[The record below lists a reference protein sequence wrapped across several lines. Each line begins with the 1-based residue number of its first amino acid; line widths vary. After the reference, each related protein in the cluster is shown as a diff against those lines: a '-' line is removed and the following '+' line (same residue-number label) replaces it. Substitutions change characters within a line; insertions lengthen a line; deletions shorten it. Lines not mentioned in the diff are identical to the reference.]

1 MSDLSN
7 LMKNSSPEP
16 RRSLGSPLSEDWWN
30 SEAGQERLILEDP
43 TVRAVFDAKTG
54 AWIDYEH
61 KPTGWKIQQRVE
73 LGQSFRAYAA
83 WKDRLFNPVSGLSCQ
98 LRHATLDDSA
108 QQITFD
114 WDKLRTSGGLE
125 LPVTLRAQVRLEQG
139 RLTFS
144 GRLENGSDATIT
156 TLSWPV
162 LGDLVPPHPTDS
174 LFRENLD
181 YGTMKRTPL
190 WPQTG
195 NERGY
200 YGTNY
205 PMQIEGKGSL
215 LSGIPGAYHFPQRF
229 VLLSAPGQGIYIG
242 SHDTS
247 AHQMVC
253 FQSELRPGYLDSFH
267 AFSPDLSK
275 LGETPVHLTI
285 EAVHY
290 PMAAP
295 GETIELP
302 NIVVE
307 PYLGDWHGGL
317 DIYRRWRATW
327 YQQAASPDWLH
338 DVHSW
343 QQIQIG
349 STEGDLRTAFTDLPT
364 RARQLADHGV
374 TALQLVGWNQGGQD
388 RGNPS
393 HDPDQRLGTW
403 EDLKEAIAKIEALG
417 VRVILFNK
425 FVWADV
431 TRADYASFLD
441 SAAVDPYG
449 MPYYHPGYEYQ
460 TPVQWMSINNRRFMV
475 ACLHDPAWISL
486 CQREFEKSLSLGA
499 SGILYDEAFHHYA
512 ATHCFSEKHGHR
524 APATLASGDLTLG
537 QTFQELLRQR
547 NHSDFLL
554 SAEAPFDLQHQ
565 HYALSYFRIF
575 QGHIPA
581 ERYADPFYPIM
592 IAVTGFDDREMI
604 NRALLYRYIISYEPY
619 NFKGDLDDFPLT
631 MDYGK
636 KVDAFRSRYS
646 EYLWKGEFRDSLG
659 AKVDTVPGAP
669 ISYSVFLDAK
679 GKLRAVVLI
688 NDDRNAAHE
697 ATLALDRAASLSF
710 ASPES
715 LELQP
720 CGPQVT
726 VPARSALVVFEDR

>member
-1 MSDLSN
+1 
-7 LMKNSSPEP
+7 MKNFTQEP
-16 RRSLGSPLSEDWWN
+16 IRSLGSPLSEDWWN
-30 SEAGQERLILEDP
+30 PQAGQELLILEDS
-43 TVRAVFDAKTG
+43 TVRAVFDAESG
-54 AWIDYEH
+54 AWIDYQH
-61 KPTGWKIQQRVE
+61 KRTGWKIQKRTE
-73 LGQSFRAYAA
+73 LGQSFRAYAT
-83 WKDRLFNPVSGLSCQ
+83 WKDRLFNPVSGLSCRLRQSTVDAAGQQISFKWDQ
-98 LRHATLDDSA
+98 LRT
-108 QQITFD
+108 T
-114 WDKLRTSGGLE
+114 GGIE
-125 LPVTLRAQVRLEQG
+125 LAVSLSTQVQLEQG

-144 GRLENGSDATIT
+144 GSLQNASDATIT

-162 LGDLVPPHPTDS
+162 LGDLVPPDNTDF
-174 LFRENLD
+174 LYRENFD

-190 WPQTG
+190 WPHTG

-229 VLLSAPGQGIYIG
+229 VLLGARTQGIYIAV
-242 SHDTS
+242 HDTS
-247 AHQMVC
+247 ARQMVC

-267 AFSPDLSK
+267 ALSPDLTNI
-275 LGETPVHLTI
+275 GETPVHLTA
-285 EAVHY
+285 ESVHY

-302 NIVVE
+302 DIVVE

-317 DIYRRWRATW
+317 DIYRRWRETW
-327 YQQAASPDWLH
+327 YQQAASPEWLH

-349 STEGDLRTAFTDLPT
+349 STEDDLRTQFNDLPT

-393 HDPDQRLGTW
+393 HDPDDRLGTW
-403 EDLKEAIAKIEALG
+403 DDLKTAIAEIEAFG

-431 TRADYASFLD
+431 TRTDFASFLD
-441 SAAVDPYG
+441 SAAIDPYG

-486 CQREFEKSLSLGA
+486 CEREFEKSLSLGA

-512 ATHCFSEKHGHR
+512 ATHCFSEAHGHR
-524 APATLASGDLTLG
+524 TPATMASGDLALG

-547 NHSDFLL
+547 HRSDFLL

-581 ERYADPFYPIM
+581 ERYADPYYPIM
-592 IAVTGFDDREMI
+592 IAVTGFDDREMV
-604 NRALLYRYIISYEPY
+604 NRALLYRYIISYEPF
-619 NFKGDLDDFPLT
+619 NFKGDLHDFPLT
-631 MDYGK
+631 IAYGQ
-636 KVDAFRSRYS
+636 KVDAFRSRYADS
-646 EYLWKGEFRDSLG
+646 LWKGEFRDTIG
-659 AKVDTVPGAP
+659 AKVKTEPGAP
-669 ISYSVFLDAK
+669 ISYSVFVRAHQN
-679 GKLRAVVLI
+679 LRAVVLV
-688 NDDRNAAHE
+688 NDDRRTARE
-697 ATLALDRAASLSF
+697 ATVQLDQARSLRC
-710 ASPES
+710 ASPE
-715 LELQP
+715 EPEMQA
-720 CGPQVT
+720 CGSKVL
-726 VPARSALVVFEDR
+726 VPARSALVLFESESDC